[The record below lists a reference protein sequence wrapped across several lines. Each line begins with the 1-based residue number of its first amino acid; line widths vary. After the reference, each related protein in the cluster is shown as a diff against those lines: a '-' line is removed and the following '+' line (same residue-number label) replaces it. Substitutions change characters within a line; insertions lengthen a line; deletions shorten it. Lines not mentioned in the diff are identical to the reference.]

1 MPTEKPRFSL
11 SIPQELLNRIDQYR
25 FDNHIKNQT
34 KAVVTLLEIGL
45 TSLGI
50 TPPAP
55 LEPSLSASDTHLLE
69 AYHNADATAQSF
81 ALEMLENHPAQK
93 KANRA

>member
-25 FDNHIKNQT
+25 FDNHIRNQT
-34 KAVVTLLEIGL
+34 KAVVALLEIGL

-55 LEPSLSASDTHLLE
+55 QEPTLSASDAYLLE
-69 AYHNADATAQSF
+69 AYHNADDSAKYF
-81 ALEMLENHPAQK
+81 ALQMLENNPAQK